1 MDGGTR
7 PPGNAPGPGL
17 VPGPGL
23 LPGAGLVPG
32 AVAGVT
38 PPGGGELPVAE
49 GTIIST
55 EDSSSHAGGG
65 GGGEGRGRWVLNSC
79 QHT

>member
-1 MDGGTR
+1 
-7 PPGNAPGPGL
+7 
-17 VPGPGL
+17 
-23 LPGAGLVPG
+23 VPG